1 MKKTVIALAA
11 LLSLATGKAVSQQA
25 FKVYPHYPIAGDS
38 ITLHYN
44 PDSTIL
50 KGLAPVTGV
59 VYIYRNNDWETYD
72 LPMQMTDSGWAGGYH
87 LPKDAALFVANFS
100 ANGKTDKGGKVTY
113 TNLTTARTG
122 GQIPTGYAS
131 WAFLRTKALRNA
143 APPAI
148 DDVAV
153 ITDDVGFFWM
163 NNELKYFPQSR
174 RHIFY
179 NAMVILKSHDA
190 ARMDSIMPREIKF
203 ISNLPDVTEAELMDV
218 SKAYRNLAGNRA
230 KADSM
235 DKVIIAKFPDG
246 LTARD
251 KDLQAVYLGKAED
264 RDVRW
269 KAFVA
274 KYPLAKFRDA
284 DTDVQR
290 LWYEKAFRA
299 IVYQAVM
306 KRDYA
311 VMDNMIPDA
320 SFISLSEFHRLLVMG
335 EWSHNTVT
343 TEFIFPYS
351 KKLVEA
357 IELRSKQKWGADSK
371 FYSPLQWE
379 QYILNMAV
387 PAYLGHATLLHKM
400 GDDKTALV
408 WMEKV
413 NTQARSKDAEFM
425 GLYATLLENNG
436 RHADA
441 MQVVENAVAANKAT
455 PEAIA
460 LLKKEY
466 VKKNKSDKG
475 FDEYFNS
482 LKSAETLSAQQ
493 AHLREQ
499 LIRKNAP
506 TFKLEQLKGGYADLA
521 KLKGHVVVLDFWAT
535 WCGPCKAA
543 LPGMQMAV
551 NKYAKDDKV
560 DFFFIAT
567 QETKPNYR
575 DEIKKFLKENN
586 YNLNVLY
593 DGKNDKNGHLDEAY
607 SKYAK
612 ELRFSGI
619 PAKIIIDRKGMVRW
633 SSNGYMGSPSALAD
647 EISYI
652 IELLKKEG

>member
-1 MKKTVIALAA
+1 MA
-11 LLSLATGKAVSQQA
+11 
-25 FKVYPHYPIAGDS
+25 
-38 ITLHYN
+38 
-44 PDSTIL
+44 
-50 KGLAPVTGV
+50 
-59 VYIYRNNDWETYD
+59 
-72 LPMQMTDSGWAGGYH
+72 
-87 LPKDAALFVANFS
+87 
-100 ANGKTDKGGKVTY
+100 
-113 TNLTTARTG
+113 
-122 GQIPTGYAS
+122 
-131 WAFLRTKALRNA
+131 
-143 APPAI
+143 
-148 DDVAV
+148 
-153 ITDDVGFFWM
+153 
-163 NNELKYFPQSR
+163 
-174 RHIFY
+174 
-179 NAMVILKSHDA
+179 ILKSNDPA
-190 ARMDSIMPREIKF
+190 KMDSILPREIKML
-203 ISNLPDVTEAELMDV
+203 SSLPDVTEAEMMDI
-218 SKAYRNLAGNRA
+218 SKAYRNLAGSKA

-235 DKVIIAKFPDG
+235 DKVIMAKYPDG
-246 LTARD
+246 FTARD
-251 KDLQAVYLGKAED
+251 RDLQALYLAKPGL
-264 RDVRW
+264 RDSLW

-284 DTDVQR
+284 DTEMQR
-290 LWYEKAFRA
+290 MWYEKAFRA
-299 IVYQAVM
+299 IVYNAVM
-306 KRDYA
+306 KKDYA
-311 VMDNMIPDA
+311 VLDNMIPEA
-320 SFISLSEFHRLLVMG
+320 SFINLSEFHRLLVMG
-335 EWSHNTVT
+335 EWSHNSVT

-351 KKLVEA
+351 KKLVEE
-357 IELRSKQKWGADSK
+357 IELRSKQKWGAESK

-400 GDDKTALV
+400 KDDKTALV

-413 NTQARSKDAEFM
+413 SGKPRSKEAEFM

-436 RHADA
+436 RHAEA
-441 MQVVENAVAANKAT
+441 MQVVENAIAANKAT
-455 PEAIA
+455 PEIID

-567 QETKPNYR
+567 QETKPDYR
-575 DEIKKFLKENN
+575 DQIKKFLKENN

-593 DGKNDKNGHLDEAY
+593 DGKNATNGHLDEAY

-619 PAKIIIDRKGMVRW
+619 PAKIIIDQKGMVRW